1 VAATPADKSLAAAPP
16 WEELPVYGGSLP
28 PDVEPLLKQAA
39 ARYHDEP
46 EAERLLQ
53 EALRLAPEHMAVH
66 IALYRFYFYKNRLGK
81 ALACAV
87 RCLDQAAET
96 CGIDTDWRRVG
107 PGDAAFDS
115 YDAMPRFYLF
125 TLKAYAYIQMRLG
138 CLEEGREA
146 VAKVLELDPGDKL
159 GASVLQ
165 GVLARVGED
174 DDDD

>member
-1 VAATPADKSLAAAPP
+1 MAAAPADSTPATTAP

-28 PDVEPLLKQAA
+28 ADVAGLLTEAA

-53 EALRLAPEHMAVH
+53 QALALAPAHTAVH

-87 RCLDQAAET
+87 RCLDQTAET
-96 CGIDTDWRRVG
+96 CGIPRDWRRVRSQ
-107 PGDAAFDS
+107 DAAFDS

-165 GVLARVGED
+165 GVLDRVGLED
-174 DDDD
+174 DDD